1 MKFIMKKFI
10 FLFSIAIFVIG
21 CGGTISP
28 FLKVSYDPIDPSRQ
42 FFSAKDKRTILYID
56 PVVDNREFAPRKE
69 ITAFLRTTSIKNGRF
84 KEDPKFIYQRGK
96 YSGGKII
103 GGIWKTTRV
112 PTEIVRDALE
122 TEVRRFGIKITEDR
136 GLADGILIA
145 SIEKFNVAEISF
157 VPYPGINSVAIIKIH
172 LDLYQK
178 GFDEPVWSGTLNGTP
193 NFSSAARMYI
203 EQGLNTALNEAVKQW
218 HSYPG
223 FGETLVSLSG
233 KNSLNKPEQIIKA
246 REGAKEFNDDI
257 ARSHLAP
264 QNTKEDDRLISEQRL
279 LEEGQEKNLS
289 IHFFEQE
296 MLSDP
301 GNYMAHI
308 NLASAYKDDGQIE
321 KAIFEFERAKVIN
334 PIDTLSYVGLGT
346 LYFGLSAKYFNN
358 GQSQKSTIELN
369 KGIDQFK
376 KASKLAPKDPSIL
389 YTLGTMYDLNNEG
402 SNAIISLMK
411 AQKLFLAKQDLKGVA
426 DCKRNL
432 RVFFERYKFKP
443 EDFENTKVAVA
454 PSNKQQPVS
463 GGTGFLFS
471 SNDYIITNY
480 HVVKG
485 KHSIKAKFANG
496 EVIEADVVS
505 SDPKNDI
512 AILKLKTPSSMESRE
527 LKFGD
532 SSKVRMGEKVFTI
545 GFPAS
550 FVLGE
555 RPKYTEGVISA
566 VTGIKDDPTVF
577 QITVPIQPGNSGGP
591 LFDEKGEVIGIT
603 TASLSLRA
611 AEVMGA
617 IPQNIN
623 YALKSSFVKNLLTSI
638 PESLLSSRGIVPVP
652 KDPRNS
658 LADFIEAVT
667 GNVVL
672 IEARD

>member
-1 MKFIMKKFI
+1 
-10 FLFSIAIFVIG
+10 
-21 CGGTISP
+21 
-28 FLKVSYDPIDPSRQ
+28 
-42 FFSAKDKRTILYID
+42 
-56 PVVDNREFAPRKE
+56 
-69 ITAFLRTTSIKNGRF
+69 
-84 KEDPKFIYQRGK
+84 
-96 YSGGKII
+96 
-103 GGIWKTTRV
+103 
-112 PTEIVRDALE
+112 
-122 TEVRRFGIKITEDR
+122 
-136 GLADGILIA
+136 
-145 SIEKFNVAEISF
+145 
-157 VPYPGINSVAIIKIH
+157 
-172 LDLYQK
+172 
-178 GFDEPVWSGTLNGTP
+178 
-193 NFSSAARMYI
+193 
-203 EQGLNTALNEAVKQW
+203 
-218 HSYPG
+218 
-223 FGETLVSLSG
+223 
-233 KNSLNKPEQIIKA
+233 
-246 REGAKEFNDDI
+246 
-257 ARSHLAP
+257 
-264 QNTKEDDRLISEQRL
+264 
-279 LEEGQEKNLS
+279 
-289 IHFFEQE
+289 
-296 MLSDP
+296 
-301 GNYMAHI
+301 
-308 NLASAYKDDGQIE
+308 
-321 KAIFEFERAKVIN
+321 
-334 PIDTLSYVGLGT
+334 
-346 LYFGLSAKYFNN
+346 
-358 GQSQKSTIELN
+358 
-369 KGIDQFK
+369 
-376 KASKLAPKDPSIL
+376 
-389 YTLGTMYDLNNEG
+389 
-402 SNAIISLMK
+402 MK